1 MKNGGKGGPGMT
13 HGGRPRSHASV
24 WLLATVV
31 VLSPDFGQRSLC
43 AQIFF
48 PQAGGQFELSEG
60 VQIDRV
66 EGTVLAQMERV
77 KSFLADEKWDDA
89 VETLRQLMEGADEKL
104 IGVTEQRYIGLRDYC
119 QLQLASL
126 PPEALKLYR
135 SRVDALAEKWY
146 REGVAQRD
154 RRILLN
160 VVEEAFA
167 SSWGDKAL
175 LALGDLSFERG
186 DFAAAR
192 WCWERIIPHPVTAG
206 EKQPDENAMPKTDDA
221 KPRAIS
227 TWPGYPD
234 TTLDLASVRARLVL
248 ASILE
253 GDRARAKDDLL
264 EFARLHKDA
273 RGWLAGREVVFADEL
288 AKLLAE
294 SEKWPAPK
302 RESGWPTFAGSTE
315 RNGIARQRVE
325 SGGIAWRMPLPTVS
339 SDGKNLVADDPK
351 SPLGYHPVFI
361 DDLTLVATAREVFA
375 VKTTSGKPAFGQS
388 AAIYRDPLD
397 AADAEGAM
405 PSLGAE
411 RFTLT
416 LHDGKVFAWL
426 GSHVTNQP
434 LAEAGGVKPGYL
446 VCLDLRAEGRLLWRM
461 SPDEGWMFDGA
472 PVADDRGVYV
482 AMRRND
488 IRPQAYVACF
498 DPLNGRRRW
507 RRFVASA
514 ETPNRGVLGQCSEDL
529 LTLSGNTLYFNTN
542 LGAVASLSTDDG
554 RIHWVSLYPRDRRGD
569 LEHPA
574 PHWSREL
581 TPCVYDRGVLY
592 AAPADSPRIFAFDA
606 GDGRILW
613 QSGTEIEDAVNVL
626 GVAGDNLVASGW
638 RLYWINLNGPRA
650 GHVAHLF
657 PESNEKLGYGRGV
670 LTDRLAIWPTR
681 DKIYLFDRQ
690 TAKPEK
696 AIDLKPLGITGGNV
710 FLADGNLLVATG
722 SELICLQPGKRS
734 QETGVRTRK
743 SVRAAELELRSRGG
757 AAQSGSTHSYFTLP
771 TSFHGSP
778 RVTKN

>member
-1 MKNGGKGGPGMT
+1 MNRDE
-13 HGGRPRSHASV
+13 RPRFAVRAWMHA
-24 WLLATVV
+24 VV
-31 VLSPDFGQRSLC
+31 VAALSLIPAEGPLG
-43 AQIFF
+43 AQIFL
-48 PQAGGQFELSEG
+48 PQTSGQFELTEG
-60 VQIDRV
+60 VQLDRV
-66 EGTVLAQMERV
+66 EGTVSAQLERV
-77 KSFLADEKWDDA
+77 KSFLADERWDDA

-119 QLQLASL
+119 QLQLANL

-135 SRVDALAEKWY
+135 SRVDPLAEKWY

-154 RRILLN
+154 RRLLLS
-160 VVEEAFA
+160 VVEQAFA
-167 SSWGDKAL
+167 CSWGDKAL
-175 LALGDLSFERG
+175 LALGDLSFESG

-192 WCWERIIPHPVTAG
+192 WYWERIIPHPPARS
-206 EKQPDENAMPKTDDA
+206 EKQPDENAVPKTDDA
-221 KPRAIS
+221 KPKPVS

-234 TTLDLASVRARLVL
+234 TALDLASVRARLVL
-248 ASILE
+248 ASIVE
-253 GDRARAKDDLL
+253 GDRPRAKDDLL
-264 EFARLHKDA
+264 EFTRLHKDA
-273 RGWLAGREVVFADEL
+273 RGWLAGREVVFCDEL

-294 SEKWPAPK
+294 SEEWPSPK
-302 RESGWPTFAGSTE
+302 RESGWPTFAGSPE
-315 RNGIARQRVE
+315 RNAVAREKIE

-339 SDGKNLVADDPK
+339 SDGKNCVADDPK
-351 SPLGYHPVFI
+351 SPLGYHPI
-361 DDLTLVATAREVFA
+361 IANDLTVVSTAREVFA
-375 VKTTSGKPAFGQS
+375 VKTATGKPAFGQS

-397 AADAEGAM
+397 AEGAM
-405 PSLGAE
+405 PTLGAE

-446 VCLDLRAEGRLLWRM
+446 VCLDLRAEGRLLWRI
-461 SPDEGWMFDGA
+461 SPDEGWMFDGT

-488 IRPQAYVACF
+488 IRPQSYVACF
-498 DPLNGRRRW
+498 DPLSGRRRW

-514 ETPNRGVLGQCSEDL
+514 ETPNRGVFGQCSEDL
-529 LTLSGNTLYFNTN
+529 LTLAGDTLYFNTN

-554 RIHWVSLYPRDRRGD
+554 RIHWVSLYPRDRRGN

-574 PHWSREL
+574 PHWSRDL
-581 TPCVYDRGVLY
+581 NPCLYARGVLY

-613 QSGTEIEDAVNVL
+613 QSGTEIEDAVHVL
-626 GVAGDNLVASGW
+626 GVAGDFLVVSGW
-638 RLYWINLNGPRA
+638 RLYWINLKGPRA

-670 LTDRLAIWPTR
+670 LTDRLVVWPTR
-681 DKIYLFDRQ
+681 ERIFLFDPL

-696 AIDLKPLGITGGNV
+696 AIDLKSTGITGGNV
-710 FLADGNLLVATG
+710 FLADASLLIATG

-734 QETGVRTRK
+734 QESEDRSQNPEIGDRRRTG
-743 SVRAAELELRSRGG
+743 LN
-757 AAQSGSTHSYFTLP
+757 Q
-771 TSFHGSP
+771 
-778 RVTKN
+778 